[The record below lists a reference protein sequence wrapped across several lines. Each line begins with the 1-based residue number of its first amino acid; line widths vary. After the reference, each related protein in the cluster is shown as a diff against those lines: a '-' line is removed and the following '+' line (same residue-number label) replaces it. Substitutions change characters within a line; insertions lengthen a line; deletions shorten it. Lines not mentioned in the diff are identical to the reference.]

1 MSQTHLNQTQSVRI
15 DDSYLQ
21 MIFLYFPGKNIY
33 HCHFVDFPAGSQW
46 SFVRAQFHIETSI
59 IFDLLRVAFGQAN

>member
-1 MSQTHLNQTQSVRI
+1 MIL

-21 MIFLYFPGKNIY
+21 IIFLYFPGKNIY
-33 HCHFVDFPAGSQW
+33 HRHVVDFPAGSQW
-46 SFVRAQFHIETSI
+46 SSVRAQFHIETSI